1 MKTLKLRVNG
11 HNRSVTV
18 DEQTP
23 LLYVLRN
30 DIGLNGPKFGC
41 GLAQCGACAVLM
53 DGEEIRACVTP
64 VSAVTGHEI
73 VTSEGLGK
81 NGKPHPIQTA
91 FIEEQAA
98 QCGYCI
104 SGMTIAAASLLKK
117 KPSPSRDEI
126 KASMDSHLCRCGTHP
141 RIVAAI
147 EKAAKMG
154 GRA

>member
-11 HNRSVTV
+11 RSRSVTV
-18 DEQTP
+18 NEQTP

-53 DGEEIRACVTP
+53 DGEEIRSCVMP
-64 VSAVTGHEI
+64 VSAVTGREI

-81 NGKPHPIQTA
+81 GGKPHPIQAA

-126 KASMDSHLCRCGTHP
+126 KAGMDGHLCRCGTHP
-141 RIVAAI
+141 RIVTAI
-147 EKAAKMG
+147 EKAAKVG
-154 GRA
+154 GRT